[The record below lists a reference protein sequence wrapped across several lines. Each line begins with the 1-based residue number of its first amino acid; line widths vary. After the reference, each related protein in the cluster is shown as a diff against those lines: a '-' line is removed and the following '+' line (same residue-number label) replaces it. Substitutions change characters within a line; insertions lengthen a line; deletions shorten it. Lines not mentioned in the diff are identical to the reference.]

1 MTERAKYIEL
11 HARSAFS
18 FLEGGSLPEALAE
31 FCAVQNVPAMALLD
45 RNGVYGSPR
54 FHMAAQKAGIKPH
67 VGAEVAITDENGA
80 ANLPLLCESQQGYQN
95 LCRLLTKT
103 KLRVPKHVPS
113 SALFSELEEYAA
125 GLVCLTGDEQ
135 GPLAVALE
143 HGGKDQARRILAQL
157 VSTFGQQ
164 NVYVEL
170 QRHFD
175 RRQEARNQVAIK
187 MPLELNINILLSKS

>member
-1 MTERAKYIEL
+1 MTEPARYIEL

-31 FCAVQNVPAMALLD
+31 VCASEDIPAMALLD

-54 FHMAAQKAGIKPH
+54 FHMAAKKAGVKAH
-67 VGAEVAITDENGA
+67 VGAEIDVHDENGKSIF
-80 ANLPLLCESQQGYQN
+80 PLLCESQQGYQN

-103 KLRVPKHVPS
+103 KLRVFKHSPS
-113 SALFSELEEYAA
+113 SAQFEELEEYAA
-125 GLVCLTGDEQ
+125 GLVCLTGDEH
-135 GPLAVALE
+135 GPLAVALLR
-143 HGGKDQARRILAQL
+143 GGKDAAWQVLVRL
-157 VSTFGQQ
+157 VSTFGQR

-175 RRQEARNQVAIK
+175 RI
-187 MPLELNINILLSKS
+187 